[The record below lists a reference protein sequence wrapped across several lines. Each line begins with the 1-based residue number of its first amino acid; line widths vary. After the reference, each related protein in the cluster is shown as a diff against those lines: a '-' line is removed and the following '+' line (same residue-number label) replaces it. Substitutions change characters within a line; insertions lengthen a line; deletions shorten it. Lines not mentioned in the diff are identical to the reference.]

1 LFTPSEV
8 ISVSGIGPGQFFSEM
23 ALIMHGPRTATA
35 QTQTGC
41 ELLVLPRNVLEAKI
55 GASSPFLK
63 LWIDMLAN
71 RVAAASVRVG

>member
-1 LFTPSEV
+1 M
-8 ISVSGIGPGQFFSEM
+8 SGIGPGQFFSEM